1 MNKVRQRSMKRAIK
15 CSRDLDRFGIEGQ
28 NLGTFF
34 ENKLDLKSK

>member
-1 MNKVRQRSMKRAIK
+1 MKRAIK

-34 ENKLDLKSK
+34 ENKVLTFEIKICH